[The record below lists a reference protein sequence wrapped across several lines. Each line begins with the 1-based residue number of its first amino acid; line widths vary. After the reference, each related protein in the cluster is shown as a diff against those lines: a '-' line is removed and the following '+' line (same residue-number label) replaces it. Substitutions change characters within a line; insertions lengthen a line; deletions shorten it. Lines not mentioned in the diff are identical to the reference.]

1 MLRNDALA
9 AAAVRLQ
16 PRAPPPPHYY
26 ATNLLL
32 MVETVL
38 ARYADVLTAEERAFG
53 EGVRQLPAA
62 AQRLLARMIGR
73 SRALLRDDTLRYDEV
88 GDANTA
94 LAALQAAGLVER
106 NASASLPEILS
117 IFTVAE
123 LRGAFG
129 ELPLANTAKAEC
141 VARVTAHVPAAFARW
156 RLRRRCGWA
165 RVNAPAL
172 SLYHLHHLLFFGSRH
187 GELRTFVMRDLG
199 VHIYEPVPLC
209 AETRQFR
216 DRALLERYLALLAA
230 EDEVRALGERP
241 APAAVREAVPPLLEL
256 LWHIEPDRLLE
267 RRRSR
272 VLGRLGRNLERAGAF
287 DAALSCYRRSTQP
300 PARERRMRILRRLQD
315 AEGVEGLR
323 AAIGRNPCDAME
335 ADFAKRFGRPARRPT
350 VPTVEHRLAGGLS
363 CEGQAP
369 RAPLAS
375 ERPPLR
381 ALSCEG
387 QAPRAPPLRALPCE
401 GQAPRAPRLRALSV
415 EAFAL
420 GVLTAGGG
428 AGWHLE
434 NNLPMGLFA
443 LAYWS
448 WLFAPVPGAFVHPFQ
463 TAPVDLFWPDF
474 FAVRT
479 GVCEDPLATPLK
491 PRLRAAVYAKA
502 GTANRL
508 FNWRRLTPAVAAAV
522 IDAMPEEH
530 LRALVEI
537 VRDDLAGKCS
547 GFPDLTLVYAPG
559 RYEFVEVKGP
569 NDRLQT
575 HQHLWIEALRQRGL
589 PVRVMRLRP

>member
-9 AAAVRLQ
+9 AGPVRLH
-16 PRAPPPPHYY
+16 PRAPPPAHYY

-32 MVETVL
+32 LVETVL
-38 ARYADVLTAEERAFG
+38 ARYADLLTAEERAFG
-53 EGVRQLPAA
+53 EGVRNLPAA

-73 SRALLRDDTLRYDEV
+73 SRALLREDTLRYDEV
-88 GDANTA
+88 GDADTA
-94 LAALQAAGLVER
+94 LAALQAARLVER
-106 NASASLPEILS
+106 NAPAPLPALLAL
-117 IFTVAE
+117 FTVDE
-123 LRGAFG
+123 LRGVFR
-129 ELPLANTAKAEC
+129 ELALANARRSEC
-141 VARVTAHVPAAFARW
+141 VTRITAHVPADFARW

-165 RVNAPAL
+165 HVAAPTL
-172 SLYHLHHLLFFGSRH
+172 SLYHLLFFGSRH

-199 VHIYEPVPLC
+199 VHRYEPVPLC

-216 DRALLERYLALLAA
+216 DRAALERYLALLAA
-230 EDEVRALGERP
+230 EDEVRALSDRP
-241 APAAVREAVPPLLEL
+241 APAAVRERVPPLLDL
-256 LWHIEPDRLLE
+256 LWHIEPDRLRE

-287 DAALSCYRRSTQP
+287 DEALSCYRRSTQP

-323 AAIGRNPCDAME
+323 AAVKRRPCNAME
-335 ADFAKRFGRPARRPT
+335 ADFAKRFGSAPRRTP
-350 VPTVEHRLAGGLS
+350 VPTVEHRLAG
-363 CEGQAP
+363 A
-369 RAPLAS
+369 AT
-375 ERPPLR
+375 
-381 ALSCEG
+381 
-387 QAPRAPPLRALPCE
+387 
-401 GQAPRAPRLRALSV
+401 SV
-415 EAFAL
+415 ETYAL
-420 GVLTAGGG
+420 GVLTAAGGT
-428 AGWHLE
+428 GWHLE

-474 FAVRT
+474 LAVRA
-479 GVCEDPLATPLK
+479 GVCEDPLAAPLK
-491 PRLRAAVYAKA
+491 PRLRAAVCAKA

-508 FNWRRLTPAVAAAV
+508 FNWRRMTPVVAEAV
-522 IDAMPEEH
+522 IETLPEEH
-530 LRALVEI
+530 LRALLEI

-547 GFPDLTLVYAPG
+547 GFPDLTVVYAPG

-575 HQHLWIEALRQRGL
+575 HQRLWIEALQQRGL
-589 PVRVMRLRP
+589 PVRVLRLRP

>member
-38 ARYADVLTAEERAFG
+38 SRYADVLTAEERAFG
-53 EGVRQLPAA
+53 ESVQQLPAA

-106 NASASLPEILS
+106 NAPASLPEILN

-123 LRGAFG
+123 LRGAFR
-129 ELPLANTAKAEC
+129 ELPLANTGKAEC
-141 VARVTAHVPAAFARW
+141 MARVTAHVPAAFARW

-165 RVNAPAL
+165 RVNAPTL

-216 DRALLERYLALLAA
+216 DRAALERYLALLAA

-241 APAAVREAVPPLLEL
+241 VPAAVREAVPPLLKL
-256 LWHIEPDRLLE
+256 LWHVEADRLLE

-287 DAALSCYRRSTQP
+287 DAALACYRRSTQP

-323 AAIGRNPCDAME
+323 AAVLGSPCNAME
-335 ADFAKRFGRPARRPT
+335 ADFAKRFGRPARPAP
-350 VPTVEHRLAGGLS
+350 VPTVEHRLAGALS
-363 CEGQAP
+363 CEGQAPRTPLARERPRLRAFPCEGQAP
-369 RAPLAS
+369 RAPLAR

-381 ALSCEG
+381 A
-387 QAPRAPPLRALPCE
+387 P
-401 GQAPRAPRLRALSV
+401 SV

-420 GVLTAGGG
+420 GTLTAGGG

-474 FAVRT
+474 FAVRA
-479 GVCEDPLATPLK
+479 GVCEDPLAAPLK
-491 PRLRAAVYAKA
+491 PRLRAAVCAKA

-508 FNWRRLTPAVAAAV
+508 FNWRRLTPAVVAAV
-522 IDAMPEEH
+522 IEAMPEEH

-547 GFPDLTLVYAPG
+547 GFPDLTLVYAPD

-575 HQHLWIEALRQRGL
+575 HQRLWIEALRQRGL

>member
-38 ARYADVLTAEERAFG
+38 SRYADVLTAEERAFG
-53 EGVRQLPAA
+53 EGVQQLPAA

-88 GDANTA
+88 GDANAA

-106 NASASLPEILS
+106 NAPASLPEILN

-123 LRGAFG
+123 RRGTFR
-129 ELPLANTAKAEC
+129 ELPLANTGKAEC
-141 VARVTAHVPAAFARW
+141 VARITARVPAAFARW

-172 SLYHLHHLLFFGSRH
+172 SLYHLLFFGSRH

-216 DRALLERYLALLAA
+216 DRAALERYLALLAA

-256 LWHIEPDRLLE
+256 LWHVEPDRLLE

-287 DAALSCYRRSTQP
+287 DAALACYRRSTQP

-323 AAIGRNPCDAME
+323 AAVLGSPCNAME
-335 ADFAKRFGRPARRPT
+335 ADFAKRFDRPARRAP
-350 VPTVEHRLAGGLS
+350 VPTVEHRLPGALS

-369 RAPLAS
+369 RAPLAR
-375 ERPPLR
+375 ER
-381 ALSCEG
+381 
-387 QAPRAPPLRALPCE
+387 
-401 GQAPRAPRLRALSV
+401 PRLRAPSV

-420 GVLTAGGG
+420 GALTAGGG

-474 FAVRT
+474 FAVRA
-479 GVCEDPLATPLK
+479 GVCEDPLAAPLK
-491 PRLRAAVYAKA
+491 PRLRAAVCAKA

-522 IDAMPEEH
+522 IEAMPEEH
-530 LRALVEI
+530 LRALLEI
-537 VRDDLAGKCS
+537 VRDDLSGKCS

-575 HQHLWIEALRQRGL
+575 HQRLWIEALRQRGL